1 MSGSSV
7 MQRPVSDSA
16 TTRWT
21 VSRWWAPVAGLVVVA
36 AALSTTTL
44 LAALGIWWKWL
55 SSAASP
61 LDSLANTFIVLTP
74 EWLKEFAIARF
85 GTHDKTAL
93 GVGMYASIAVLALI
107 LGLVARRHRRFA
119 IALLAMLVVVTA
131 VAILTRAHSTVFD
144 LIPLLIGA
152 AVGIALIRLLFGAL
166 GATRPA
172 VAGDEPAASPT
183 TGITPTEVTSKVG
196 STVGRRTFF
205 RRIGL
210 AGVATAAVGAVA
222 RTIPTGASAKASR
235 GAVKLP
241 VAGNR
246 VVIPAG
252 AEQRVPG
259 QTPLISPNAGFYRI
273 DTEFNPPELTTADWT
288 LHIKGMVEHPTSI
301 DYDQLTRRP
310 QIERA
315 ITMTCVS
322 NEVGGTLAGNAV
334 WIGARIDDLLKEAKP
349 LAGADCVLCTDVNGF
364 TISAPLEA
372 LTDGRDAILAVGM
385 NGEPLPIEHGFPVRM
400 VVPGLY
406 GYVSATKWIASMEV
420 TTFAKVTAYWTQR
433 GWSEH
438 GPIKTASRIDTP
450 GAFAQVPQGMVVVA
464 GVAWAQHRGIKKV
477 EVQVDDGPW
486 EPAELSTPLSVDT
499 WVQWKY
505 PWDAKASGLKTLRV
519 RATDGTG
526 ALQTQTRAGT
536 IPNGASGWHSRQV
549 TVG

>member
-1 MSGSSV
+1 

-16 TTRWT
+16 PTRWT
-21 VSRWWAPVAGLVVVA
+21 VSRWWAPVAGLIVVA

-74 EWLKEFAIARF
+74 EWLKEFAIAHF

-93 GVGMYASIAVLALI
+93 GAGMYASIVVLALI
-107 LGLVARRHRRFA
+107 LGLVARKHRRIA
-119 IALLAMLVVVTA
+119 IALLAILVVVTA
-131 VAILTRAHSTVFD
+131 IAILTRAHSTVFD

-152 AVGIALIRLLFGAL
+152 AAGIALIRLLFGSL

-172 VAGDEPAASPT
+172 VADDQPAPAT
-183 TGITPTEVTSKVG
+183 ATATATATDTDTEVTSKAG

-205 RRIGL
+205 RRVGL
-210 AGVATAAVGAVA
+210 AGVATVAVGVVG
-222 RTIPTGASAKASR
+222 RIIPTGASARASR
-235 GAVKLP
+235 AAVKLP
-241 VAGNR
+241 VPGNR

-252 AEQRVPG
+252 AEQKVPG
-259 QTPLISPNAGFYRI
+259 QAPLISPNTGFYRI

-288 LHIKGMVEHPTSI
+288 LTIKGMVEHPTSI
-301 DYDQLTRRP
+301 DYDQLTKRP

-349 LAGADCVLCTDVNGF
+349 TAGADCVLCTDVNGF

-433 GWSEH
+433 GWSDH

-450 GAFAQVPQGMVVVA
+450 GAFAQVPQGKVAVA

-477 EVQVDDGPW
+477 EVQVEDGPW

-505 PWDAKASGLKTLRV
+505 AWDAKGSGLKTLRV

-526 ALQTQTRAGT
+526 TLQTETRAGT
-536 IPNGASGWHSRQV
+536 IPNGSSGWHSRQV
-549 TVG
+549 TLS